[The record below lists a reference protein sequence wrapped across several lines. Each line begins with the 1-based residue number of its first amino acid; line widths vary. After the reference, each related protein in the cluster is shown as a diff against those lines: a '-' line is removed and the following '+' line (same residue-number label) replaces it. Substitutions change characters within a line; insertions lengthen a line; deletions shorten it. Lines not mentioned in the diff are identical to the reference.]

1 MYGISKL
8 LEGQYSRVLA
18 GQLRGRAIGVV
29 VCSPGYVKTDM
40 TSGRGTKPVAE
51 GADTPVWL
59 ATLPLEEFMALSG
72 TFVAD
77 RKVEPF

>member
-1 MYGISKL
+1 MYGVSKL
-8 LEGQYSRVLA
+8 LVNQYSRVLA
-18 GQLRGRAIGVV
+18 GQLRGRGVGAV
-29 VCSPGYVKTDM
+29 VCCPGYVNTDM

-51 GADTPVWL
+51 GADTPAWL
-59 ATLPLEEFMALSG
+59 ATMPIEEFKALSG